1 MSPQAVST
9 WLEPLFNHN
18 TYTSQRCTRLMYQAA
33 QPLRGLAHGHKVID
47 HQHPVCCRQ
56 VFPGYADGIH
66 PTLGI
71 GADSRRIL
79 LCPSLVAPRTL
90 LGKDQ
95 RHLQPQGYQNR
106 KSDTRCLNSQHFADM
121 LALKPAGKFIC
132 NRVGQHRIDL
142 MIQKR
147 IHLYDST
154 GQSSPLPAN
163 PLLQKLHAL
172 ILLNSA

>member
-1 MSPQAVST
+1 MLEYAALLMDRHIPFYLPDIDQEPQPQGKHPPIGQVSGLLFTIKANIAIRSDRPDPRQRFHPDALSPQAVAT

-47 HQHPVCCRQ
+47 HQHPICCRQ

-66 PTLGI
+66 PALGI

-90 LGKDQ
+90 LGKD
-95 RHLQPQGYQNR
+95 
-106 KSDTRCLNSQHFADM
+106 
-121 LALKPAGKFIC
+121 
-132 NRVGQHRIDL
+132 
-142 MIQKR
+142 
-147 IHLYDST
+147 
-154 GQSSPLPAN
+154 
-163 PLLQKLHAL
+163 
-172 ILLNSA
+172 